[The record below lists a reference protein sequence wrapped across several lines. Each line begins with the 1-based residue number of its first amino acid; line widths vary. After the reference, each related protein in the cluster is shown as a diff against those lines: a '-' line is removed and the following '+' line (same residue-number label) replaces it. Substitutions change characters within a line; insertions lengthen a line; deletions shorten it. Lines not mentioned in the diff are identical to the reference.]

1 MDLIRIKETPTPQTP
16 IILENKRV
24 LRLAE
29 QLTRKLKIEE
39 NLMIYR
45 KRKHEEEQHYVLKKN
60 VRFDSELESIATG
73 GESQDGLD
81 LQEQVVML
89 EQKLNLK
96 TQNVLKGSQIARNY
110 IKKFNNL

>member
-1 MDLIRIKETPTPQTP
+1 MLQEEYEQLNAKNIITTKEKMDLIRIKETPTPQTP

-73 GESQDGLD
+73 GES
-81 LQEQVVML
+81 
-89 EQKLNLK
+89 
-96 TQNVLKGSQIARNY
+96 
-110 IKKFNNL
+110 